1 LRRDLVAS
9 SSSIT
14 FPRTKVDLVAVTLQ
28 IHAAAHD
35 PNATLLIATD
45 DEDRKEKAKGLP
57 KGFLEGRQK
66 ALDK

>member
-1 LRRDLVAS
+1 L
-9 SSSIT
+9 
-14 FPRTKVDLVAVTLQ
+14 RTKANLAAVILQ

-45 DEDRKEKAKGLP
+45 DEDRKEKANGLP

>member
-1 LRRDLVAS
+1 VAALV
-9 SSSIT
+9 
-14 FPRTKVDLVAVTLQ
+14 Q

-45 DEDRKEKAKGLP
+45 DEDRRAKANGLP